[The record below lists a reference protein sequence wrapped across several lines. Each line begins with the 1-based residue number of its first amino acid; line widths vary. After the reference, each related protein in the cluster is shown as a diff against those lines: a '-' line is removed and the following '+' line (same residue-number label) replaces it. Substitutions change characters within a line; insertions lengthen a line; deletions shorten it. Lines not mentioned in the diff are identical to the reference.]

1 MADEQSGDQQAQ
13 GQELP
18 RVLIVEDDDFVATML
33 GTILKDTAAVERAP
47 SAEDAEPR
55 LVAHDWDAV
64 LIDIELTGMSGLEFL
79 EIVKRERPHTA
90 TLMLSSHKSFEYAV
104 NAIRAGAD
112 DYLTKPVP
120 PDDLRAKVA
129 ELVELTKNR
138 RAEGRQ
144 TVLAIGAHPDD
155 VEIGVGGILLR
166 HAAAGDALI
175 ILTLTGG
182 ERGGETGERVEESKI
197 AAEFFKAKLLFAD
210 LADTSVDEGGATI
223 EAIERVVDDH
233 APQTIYT
240 HTAHDV
246 HQDHRNVHRATMVAA
261 RNVPRVYCYQAPSS
275 TIDFRPTRF
284 IGIDEYLDGKI
295 DAIKAH
301 MSQAEVRSYLD
312 EELMRATARYWGRFT
327 RSRFVEP
334 LEVVREADLGTP
346 VAGPAPTVAAEEVPG
361 GGP

>member
-1 MADEQSGDQQAQ
+1 MPVDESGEPEQ
-13 GQELP
+13 GEDLP
-18 RVLIVEDDDFVATML
+18 RVLIVEDDDFVASML
-33 GTILKDTAAVERAP
+33 GTILKDVASTERAA
-47 SAEDAEPR
+47 SAEDAEPM

-64 LIDIELTGMSGLEFL
+64 MMDIELTGMSGLEFL

-120 PDDLRAKVA
+120 PDDLRSKIK
-129 ELVELTKNR
+129 ELVALTESR

-144 TVLAIGAHPDD
+144 NVLAIGAHPDD
-155 VEIGVGGILLR
+155 VEIGVGGILQR
-166 HAAAGDALI
+166 HAAAGDSI
-175 ILTLTGG
+175 VILTLTGG
-182 ERGGETGERVEESKI
+182 ERGGDTDKRVEESKA
-197 AAEFFKAKLLFAD
+197 AAEFFSADLLFAD
-210 LADTSVDEGGATI
+210 LPDTSVDEGGATI
-223 EAIERVVDDH
+223 DAIEKVVEKH
-233 APQTIYT
+233 NPQTIYT
-240 HTAHDV
+240 HTSHDV

-295 DAIKAH
+295 EAIKAH
-301 MSQAEVRSYLD
+301 MSQAEIRGYLD

-346 VAGPAPTVAAEEVPG
+346 IAGPSPTVAAEEVPTDG
-361 GGP
+361 A

>member
-1 MADEQSGDQQAQ
+1 MSVDQSGDQPVQ
-13 GQELP
+13 GEALP
-18 RVLIVEDDDFVATML
+18 RVLIVEDDDFVAAML
-33 GTILKDTAAVERAP
+33 GTILMHTASTEHAS
-47 SAEDAEPR
+47 SAEDAEPM
-55 LVAHDWDAV
+55 LVAQDWDAI
-64 LIDIELTGMSGLEFL
+64 LMDIELTGMSGLELL

-90 TLMLSSHKSFEYAV
+90 TLMLSSHKSFDYAV

-120 PDDLRAKVA
+120 PDDLRAKVT
-129 ELVELTKNR
+129 ELVALTESR

-144 TVLAIGAHPDD
+144 SVLAIGAHPDD

-166 HAAAGDALI
+166 HAAAGDSIVL
-175 ILTLTGG
+175 LTLTGG
-182 ERGGETGERVEESKI
+182 EQGGDTEKRIEESKA
-197 AAEFFKAKLLFAD
+197 AAEFFSAKLVFAD
-210 LADTSVDEGGATI
+210 LTDTNVDEGGVTI
-223 EAIERVVDDH
+223 EAIEKVVADH

-295 DAIKAH
+295 EAIKAH
-301 MSQAEVRSYLD
+301 MSQAEVRGYLD

-346 VAGPAPTVAAEEVPG
+346 VAGPAPTVAAEESSGNVT
-361 GGP
+361 